1 MATTTCCICSS
12 KSAAARRARACE
24 AVRKTFQITP
34 QVTLLPRGTIAKD
47 FEAAVK
53 APRFV
58 DKTRLSNE
66 DAAGVLLLI
75 APSARTAQE
84 TYPSKSVRLI
94 AAAAPG
100 GNPDVLARMLAAKL
114 ADAFGRPFVVE
125 NMPGAGGVVAA
136 EQVARAAPDGHTLM
150 LGDSGAL
157 AINVALNPKLTYQPA
172 EGFHADHRARR
183 GADGAGGASR
193 RFPQAHLSD
202 YRARKPKPKQLAYG
216 SAGNGSVHH
225 LTMAVFLA
233 RRARH
238 AARPLQGRHRAG
250 RRRCSRGEVQSGWS
264 GIPNVA
270 AHIRAGKLRVLCIST
285 AQRSASL
292 PDVPTAIELGIAGF
306 DIATT
311 IGLQAPAGL
320 PRDIV
325 ARLQAAVAKALR
337 ERDLAE
343 RMANLG
349 MELREN
355 GTEHYARFVR
365 EDLERYAAAVKA
377 AGVKQD

>member
-1 MATTTCCICSS
+1 MRI
-12 KSAAARRARACE
+12 
-24 AVRKTFQITP
+24 
-34 QVTLLPRGTIAKD
+34 
-47 FEAAVK
+47 
-53 APRFV
+53 
-58 DKTRLSNE
+58 
-66 DAAGVLLLI
+66 LLLLLF
-75 APSARTAQE
+75 AVSVHAQE
-84 TYPSKSVRLI
+84 TYPSKSVRLV

-114 ADAFGRPFVVE
+114 AEAFGRPFVVE
-125 NMPGAGGVVAA
+125 NLPGAGGVVAA
-136 EQVARAAPDGHTLM
+136 EQVARAQADGHTLM

-157 AINVALNPKLTYQPA
+157 AINVALNPKLTYHPLKDFTLITALAAVPTVLVVNPA
-172 EGFHADHRARR
+172 VNVN
-183 GADGAGGASR
+183 SL
-193 RFPQAHLSD
+193 PD
-202 YRARKPKPKQLAYG
+202 YVALAKSKQLAYG

-233 RRARH
+233 RAGVQMLH
-238 AARPLQGRHRAG
+238 VPYKGGTALVAAVLA
-250 RRRCSRGEVQSGWS
+250 GEVQSGWS

-270 AHIRAGKLRVLCIST
+270 SHIRSGKLRVLCIST
-285 AQRSASL
+285 ARRSASL
-292 PDVPTAIELGIAGF
+292 PEVPTAIELGYPGF

-320 PRDIV
+320 SREIA

-337 ERDLAE
+337 ERDMAE

-349 MELREN
+349 MELAEN

-365 EDLERYAAAVKA
+365 EDIDRHAAAVKA

>member
-1 MATTTCCICSS
+1 MRI
-12 KSAAARRARACE
+12 
-24 AVRKTFQITP
+24 
-34 QVTLLPRGTIAKD
+34 
-47 FEAAVK
+47 
-53 APRFV
+53 
-58 DKTRLSNE
+58 
-66 DAAGVLLLI
+66 LLLLLF
-75 APSARTAQE
+75 AASVHAQE
-84 TYPSKSVRLI
+84 AYPSKTVRLI

-100 GNPDVLARMLAAKL
+100 GNPDVLARLLAAKL

-125 NMPGAGGVVAA
+125 NLPGAGGVVAA
-136 EQVARAAPDGHTLM
+136 EQVARAPADGHTLM

-157 AINVALNPKLTYQPA
+157 AINVALNPKLTYHPLRDFTLITALAAVPTVLVVNPSVPA
-172 EGFHADHRARR
+172 TSLQDFVA
-183 GADGAGGASR
+183 
-193 RFPQAHLSD
+193 QAK
-202 YRARKPKPKQLAYG
+202 AKQFAYG

-233 RRARH
+233 RSGVEMLHVPYKGGSALV
-238 AARPLQGRHRAG
+238 AAVLA
-250 RRRCSRGEVQSGWS
+250 GEVQSGWS

-270 AHIRAGKLRVLCIST
+270 PHIRAGKLRVLCIST
-285 AQRSASL
+285 ARRSASL
-292 PDVPTAIELGIAGF
+292 PDVPTAIELGYPGF

-320 PRDIV
+320 PREIA

-349 MELREN
+349 MEMAEN
-355 GTEHYARFVR
+355 GTEHYQRFVR

-377 AGVKQD
+377 AGDKRE